1 MIPHHPRNLH
11 YPVPS
16 LSRRHTMEM
25 TLHFPV
31 TLTSTFLST
40 LVWGI
45 SPYERQQSSK
55 STSSYDLCQTHLST
69 RTVVVAVAAGGG
81 LALGSLGGVRSTA
94 PLLSYSDDVVPK
106 LGLLPGNSK

>member
-25 TLHFPV
+25 TLHYPV
-31 TLTSTFLST
+31 TFLST

-45 SPYERQQSSK
+45 SPYLLPLAQASGRYERPSGRKLSNPRNPEVQS
-55 STSSYDLCQTHLST
+55 
-69 RTVVVAVAAGGG
+69 
-81 LALGSLGGVRSTA
+81 
-94 PLLSYSDDVVPK
+94 K
-106 LGLLPGNSK
+106 LGILSGEPLDTSVRLMHGHRMDRLLFAYIPIYWFTDYLIY

>member
-1 MIPHHPRNLH
+1 MPESETEVALQQND
-11 YPVPS
+11 
-16 LSRRHTMEM
+16 
-25 TLHFPV
+25 V
-31 TLTSTFLST
+31 TA
-40 LVWGI
+40 
-45 SPYERQQSSK
+45 ERQQSSK